1 MTTYVRGFDTATL
14 RETVD
19 LAAVESRLA
28 ELGGERSLSALG
40 ERAGLLRVAG
50 RLDEAL
56 EVATEAVKQA
66 RFDGERERLAKAR
79 IRRALV
85 LQYQGKLDAAIA
97 EFTECAT
104 EANGAGWTETEG
116 YALEHRGKARFE
128 QDRLDDAARD
138 LNDALIIRIRDHAS
152 PDLVDGTMF
161 ALGVV
166 LSLSDSRGS

>member
-1 MTTYVRGFDTATL
+1 MKTYVRGFDPLTL

-28 ELGGERSLSALG
+28 ELGAERSLSALG
-40 ERAGLLRVAG
+40 ERTDLLRSAG

-56 EVATEAVKQA
+56 EVANEAVKQA
-66 RFDGERERLAKAR
+66 RFDGERERLVKAR
-79 IRRALV
+79 IRHAIV
-85 LQYQGKLDAAIA
+85 IQFQGKLDAAIA
-97 EFTECAT
+97 ELDECAS

-116 YALEHRGKARFE
+116 YALEHRGKAHFE
-128 QDRLDDAARD
+128 QDRLDEAARD
-138 LNDALIIRIRDHAS
+138 LNDSLIIRIRDHAS